1 MQKFKDKYENKMP
14 IVLFFHK
21 EKKWKNLKQ
30 YMLVTIEPES
40 SLHQF
45 LEVIKVKLV
54 WAGYLEFN
62 DRTLYLYVKQKQ
74 LVLNGKTSQ
83 I

>member
-1 MQKFKDKYENKMP
+1 
-14 IVLFFHK
+14 
-21 EKKWKNLKQ
+21 
-30 YMLVTIEPES
+30 MLVTIEPES

-62 DRTLYLYVKQKQ
+62 DRTLYLYVKQRQ
-74 LVLNGKTSQ
+74 LIVNGKVSH

>member
-1 MQKFKDKYENKMP
+1 M
-14 IVLFFHK
+14 V
-21 EKKWKNLKQ
+21 
-30 YMLVTIEPES
+30 VTIEPES

-62 DRTLYLYVKQKQ
+62 DRTLYLYAKQKQ
-74 LVLNGKTSQ
+74 LIVNGTVSHT
-83 I
+83 